1 MNRMKVRLR
10 INFMLVG
17 VVTALAFTSAGC
29 TTPMNTLR
37 PESNYADWIAS
48 IYWEAIGFYSLVLA
62 LVIFLIVL
70 VLTKYSTRRPQ
81 AVRQPPVHVGEHL
94 AIEGAWTIG
103 PAAILLLIAF
113 PAIIFNFVTEPN
125 TPPANALHI
134 QVIGHQWWW
143 EFRYPSLGIIT
154 ANEAHLP
161 IHRPIYFTVNT
172 ADVIHSFWV
181 PRLGGKRDLI
191 PNHTN
196 EIILTAT
203 RAGEY
208 YGQCAEF
215 CGLSHANMRMRV
227 FVDQPQEFGRWVADQ
242 RSVPRIPEPTESD
255 YTQLH
260 AGMELF
266 EGSLCT
272 TCHAIRGISRGPLAP
287 DLTHFGSRTTLA
299 GGTLPNT
306 SAMVAAW
313 IRDPSDLKPGAK
325 MPALALSP
333 GQLADIS
340 AYLRSLH

>member
-1 MNRMKVRLR
+1 MKYRLR
-10 INFMLVG
+10 IDFRLVG
-17 VVTALAFTSAGC
+17 AVTALAFTSAAC
-29 TTPMNTLR
+29 TTPMDTLR
-37 PESNYADWIAS
+37 PESNYASWIAS

-62 LVIFLIVL
+62 LVILLITL

-94 AIEGAWTIG
+94 MIEAAWTVG
-103 PAAILLLIAF
+103 PAAILLLMAF
-113 PAIIFNFVTEPN
+113 PAIIFNFVTQPN
-125 TPPANALHI
+125 TPPANALHV

-161 IHRPIYFTVNT
+161 VHQRIYFTVNT

-181 PRLGGKRDLI
+181 PRLGGKSDLI

-196 EIILTAT
+196 EIILTPY
-203 RAGEY
+203 RVGEY

-227 FVDQPQEFGRWVADQ
+227 FVDSPAQFGRWVGDQ
-242 RSVPRIPEPTESD
+242 RSASRTPEPNEAD
-255 YTQLH
+255 YAQLH

-272 TCHAIRGISRGPLAP
+272 TCHAIRGISHGPLAP

-306 SAMVAAW
+306 SEMVAAW
-313 IRDPSDLKPGAK
+313 IQDPTGLKPGAN

-333 GQLADIS
+333 VQLANMT
-340 AYLRSLH
+340 AYLRSLR